1 MKLAP
6 LTLTAL
12 LLISACSTSSEE
24 PTATPTPA
32 TTSAT
37 TTPSPTPTTPATST
51 APAWPRGIDKNLLD
65 VDETDPD
72 AVGLAWVT
80 IATAYD
86 TATDTNPAD
95 AMRRAAPLL
104 SPALAEYFTDETAV
118 RTDKTWND
126 AATHDA
132 YTKATVQ
139 RVDLNPPTDT
149 ETTKHRDYEIMRT
162 WTGNDG
168 YERALDP
175 LYISIRLSQ
184 TPSGKWQ
191 ISDIA

>member
-24 PTATPTPA
+24 PTTTPTPA
-32 TTSAT
+32 TTSTT
-37 TTPSPTPTTPATST
+37 TTPSPTPTPSATSA
-51 APAWPRGIDKNLLD
+51 APAWPRGIDKSLLD

-95 AMRRAAPLL
+95 AMRRAAPYL
-104 SPALAEYFTDETAV
+104 SPALAEHFTADTHV
-118 RTDKTWND
+118 RTDPEWSK
-126 AATHDA
+126 AAAHDA
-132 YTKATVQ
+132 YLDVTVE
-139 RVDLNPPTDT
+139 RIDLNPPADT
-149 ETTKHRDYEIMRT
+149 ETTKHRDYEITRT

-184 TPSGKWQ
+184 TPSGQWQ